1 MVYRGIL
8 LSLQKANN
16 STVLYLSQISEKQ
29 VNLPNLFLGARITL
43 MPKQDKDITQIYYRP
58 STT

>member
-8 LSLQKANN
+8 PSIQKPDN
-16 STVLYLSQISEKQ
+16 STVLYLFQSSENQ
-29 VNLPNLFLGARITL
+29 GNLPNLFLGARITL
-43 MPKQDKDITQIYYRP
+43 MPKHDKDITKKYYRP